1 MIIAII
7 CCTIAIYSGLYGLHK
22 DLENIEEELHKLNQ
36 K

>member
-7 CCTIAIYSGLYGLHK
+7 CCTIAIYSSLYGLHK
-22 DLENIEEELHKLNQ
+22 NLENIEKELRKLNQ